1 MINRYLIYIKMFNHY
16 LSIIRLQKYV
26 VKDVINLILQHMV
39 DFYKEPLEKM
49 KTDINIILHREYVIE
64 EGYLIGKYFSN
75 FRENYESYE
84 KTNMHYYHQGLYGP
98 KYQLDQYL
106 THFDAIHY
114 KTKIIV
120 EEKHIIYKL
129 YICASLYHD
138 QSNFDRLRSTVQK
151 NIKTTNYKL
160 LPGKKNRWCV
170 ALRKLL

>member
-1 MINRYLIYIKMFNHY
+1 MFNHY

-26 VKDVINLILQHMV
+26 VKDVIHLILQHLIE
-39 DFYKEPLEKM
+39 FYKEPLTNMTK
-49 KTDINIILHREYVIE
+49 DIDHIINHEYVIE

-75 FRENYESYE
+75 LRENYESYE
-84 KTNMHYYHQGLYGP
+84 KTNMHHYNQCLYGP

-114 KTKIIV
+114 KTKITF

-129 YICASLYHD
+129 YICISPYHD
-138 QSNFDRLRSTVQK
+138 RSNFDRLRSTVQK
-151 NIKTTNYKL
+151 NIKNTNYKL